1 MTSRKGGAWTGLQP
15 PWHVLGV
22 GVGASPAEVKHAF
35 RCIAKASHPD
45 VLHATV
51 EGATAAHRRA
61 VLERGSERFRM
72 AAHAYQM
79 YDMQTGRWQPGLA
92 SSMVNEYAARQRQNR
107 RRGQSHEYEKP
118 PFDLRRFAAPR
129 LHPKTRATVMGVYL
143 CLTLGLAAE
152 SFLRSAQDDR
162 HANRQAAPPRAKPGK

>member
-1 MTSRKGGAWTGLQP
+1 MTSRKGGAWTGSQP

-51 EGATAAHRRA
+51 EGAAAAHRRA

-72 AAHAYQM
+72 ASQ
-79 YDMQTGRWQPGLA
+79 
-92 SSMVNEYAARQRQNR
+92 SSSVPSLEECLM
-107 RRGQSHEYEKP
+107 P
-118 PFDLRRFAAPR
+118 PSEP
-129 LHPKTRATVMGVYL
+129 
-143 CLTLGLAAE
+143 E
-152 SFLRSAQDDR
+152 SFKDD
-162 HANRQAAPPRAKPGK
+162 ATLPDLAVCLADIFFDAPGCG